1 MEDRESSLTEPICQS
16 PEHGTVRGDSSVVV
30 GFQFATET
38 TLHVISAAPEAE
50 GFRAALDGGLQ
61 AGVNEQE
68 IRVLHTLGQSQR
80 GGEHDAV
87 IFEQQAAT
95 DEASVLAHLLPETAN
110 LRGIF
115 EQGAHPRIGRGMEL
129 PLDRADEG
137 HGLVHIR
144 DRGMF
149 RNLKPEFPGLV
160 LDTFEMLAAA
170 LIGAGKIFFERLP
183 ADVQPRARVRDGC
196 DGCVGRPGEVRRVE
210 EVEEQVGAARLFEQ
224 TQAFSVERRPRRAS
238 QGRVVG
244 QEQAG
249 PVGER
254 RAADE
259 EWASAQKRRD
269 GSPHEGWQRQWFRRD
284 PPKCRASGGLVVKVQ
299 DEICWR
305 AVGHDGL
312 AEASPSVTG
321 KRPARGQRVPV
332 RPTDIVGASYLLD
345 GKAA

>member
-1 MEDRESSLTEPICQS
+1 M
-16 PEHGTVRGDSSVVV
+16 RGDGGVVV

-38 TLHVISAAPEAE
+38 TLHIVSAAPEAE
-50 GFRAALDGGLQ
+50 DFRAALDGGLQ

-68 IRVLHTLGQSQR
+68 IRVLHTFGQSQR

-87 IFEQQAAT
+87 IFEQQAAA
-95 DEASVLAHLLPETAN
+95 DESLSLAYLLPEAAD
-110 LRGIF
+110 LVRVF
-115 EQGAHPRIGRGMEL
+115 EQGAHPRVGRGMEL
-129 PLDRADEG
+129 ALDRADEG
-137 HGLVHIR
+137 QGLVHIR
-144 DRGMF
+144 DRGML
-149 RNLKPEFPGLV
+149 RNLKPKFTGLV

-170 LIGAGKIFFERLP
+170 LVGAGKVFIERLP
-183 ADVQPRARVRDGC
+183 ADVQPRARVGDGC
-196 DGCVGRPGEVRRVE
+196 DGCVGRPDEVRLVE
-210 EVEEQVGAARLFEQ
+210 EIKEQVGAARLFEQ
-224 TQAFSVERRPRRAS
+224 AQAFRMERRPRRAS

-244 QEQAG
+244 QEQAA

-259 EWASAQKRRD
+259 ERASAQKRRD

-284 PPKCRASGGLVVKVQ
+284 PPKGRASGGLVVNAQ

-332 RPTDIVGASYLLD
+332 SPTDIAGASYLLD
-345 GKAA
+345 DKAA